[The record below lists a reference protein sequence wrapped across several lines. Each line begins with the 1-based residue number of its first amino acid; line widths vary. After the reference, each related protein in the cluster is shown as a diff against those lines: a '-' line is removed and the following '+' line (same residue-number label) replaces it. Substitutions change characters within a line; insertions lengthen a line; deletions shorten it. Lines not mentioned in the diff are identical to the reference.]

1 MLWNVWLHSWNN
13 WRSRQYSIDGEIA
26 SRVHIVTKIF
36 GQKMQ
41 SVISSIDSLADTD
54 QIRQYEGNK
63 QEK

>member
-1 MLWNVWLHSWNN
+1 M
-13 WRSRQYSIDGEIA
+13 SRQYSIDGKIA